1 MTQINS
7 TTGKNTTIKL
17 SEQVIFKLQEK
28 GFSSLFNYSDY
39 IFYKTQV
46 KKAFN
51 KAQAIT
57 ELFIQDNSTS
67 KSDFNA
73 YIF

>member
-1 MTQINS
+1 MTQLNFTS
-7 TTGKNTTIKL
+7 HKHTTIKL
-17 SEQVIFKLQEK
+17 SEQVKNVLQEK

-39 IFYKTQV
+39 IFYKAQV
-46 KKAFN
+46 KRAFN

-67 KSDFNA
+67 KSDFNG

>member
-1 MTQINS
+1 MTQINFTS
-7 TTGKNTTIKL
+7 RKSTTIKL
-17 SEQVIFKLQEK
+17 SEQVKNVLQEK
-28 GFSSLFNYSDY
+28 GFSFLFNYPDY
-39 IFYKTQV
+39 IFYKSQV

-67 KSDFNA
+67 KSDFNG